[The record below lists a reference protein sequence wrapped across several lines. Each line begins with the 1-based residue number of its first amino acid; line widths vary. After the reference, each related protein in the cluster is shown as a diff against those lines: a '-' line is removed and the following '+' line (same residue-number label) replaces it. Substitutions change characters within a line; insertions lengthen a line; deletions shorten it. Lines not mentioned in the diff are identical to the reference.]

1 MVNDLRSSRLFGDFV
16 HQVTT
21 LVFYP
26 GHQADAFESGIDA
39 IPQIQLAGNGN
50 AGDSAAV
57 RELGIVIPGQLHEH
71 ILDIGSIEFQDSF
84 GPACIVISVHSIQG
98 NIAVRAVVTET
109 LGRIHEIVVVKQIA
123 CY

>member
-1 MVNDLRSSRLFGDFV
+1 MVNDLRSSRLFGYFV

-39 IPQIQLAGNGN
+39 IPQIQFAGNGN
-50 AGDSAAV
+50 AVYSAAV

-71 ILDIGSIEFQDSF
+71 ILDIGSVEFQDAF
-84 GPACIVISVHSIQG
+84 GLACIVIRIHGIQG
-98 NIAVRAVVTET
+98 DIAVRAVVAET
-109 LGRIHEIVVVKQIA
+109 LVWRHEIVAVKQIA
-123 CY
+123 CH